1 VTAALLCLL
10 GVALGL
16 AAGIPFG
23 YLAERRRRRTTERK
37 IVEFLR
43 RKGKLP

>member
-1 VTAALLCLL
+1 MTAALLCLL
-10 GVALGL
+10 GLALGL
-16 AAGIPFG
+16 AAGIPLG
-23 YLAERRRRRTTERK
+23 YLAERRRRRATERR